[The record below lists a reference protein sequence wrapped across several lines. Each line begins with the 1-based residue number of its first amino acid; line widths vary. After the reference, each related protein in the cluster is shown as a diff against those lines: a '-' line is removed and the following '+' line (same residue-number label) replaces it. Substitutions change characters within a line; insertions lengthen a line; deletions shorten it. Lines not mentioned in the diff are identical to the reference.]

1 MPNYSV
7 KNCLND
13 NNIIVVS
20 FNKGQLNPKDI
31 ILSYDGKN
39 YNCYSVISQTDQEY
53 EQFVNGY
60 GYSDCLVCYQNNGI
74 YFTFI
79 NCKIRESPTYYISS
93 NDFKVLPVLN
103 KIYYMSI
110 DGGGTLC
117 YQFTGISQEA
127 APSTLTSEIVEY
139 NQCED
144 CVVKPTFG
152 ELYSE
157 RINDGNYIQKTND
170 FKTNYSNFINER
182 EGQEPKR

>member
-20 FNKGQLNPKDI
+20 FNKGQLNPNDI
-31 ILSYDGKN
+31 ILSSND
-39 YNCYSVISQTDQEY
+39 CYSVINETDQKP
-53 EQFVNGY
+53 QQPANFA
-60 GYSDCLVCYQNNGI
+60 GYSNCLECYQNNGI
-74 YFTFI
+74 YFIFVD
-79 NCKIRESPTYYISS
+79 CKSEIQTNYYISS

-139 NQCED
+139 NKCED

-157 RINDGNYIQKTND
+157 RINDGNYTQKTND
-170 FKTNYSNFINER
+170 FKNNYSNFINER
-182 EGQEPKR
+182 EGQQPK